1 MVSQYNAWDSSNV
14 ESLAIE
20 YSAGQYYVWNGIHR
34 MVSQYHPRDNHT
46 WSSNSEYEI
55 SHMANPKVAN
65 TAIPRN
71 GAGWG
76 AYKALFL
83 PNSKM
88 FYFQLMISL

>member
-1 MVSQYNAWDSSNV
+1 MSNRLLLNTMLDNKLCVVWDSP
-14 ESLAIE
+14 
-20 YSAGQYYVWNGIHR
+20 NGDPAHA
-34 MVSQYHPRDNHT
+34 SQYHRRDNHT

-55 SHMANPKVAN
+55 SHMANPKLAN